1 MNSKPSASAIAMNLA
16 DYYRALGLRES
27 ADFES
32 VKGAYR
38 RLARQY
44 HPDINPGDEHAKE
57 RFIRIT
63 EAYREIVQVVHPSE
77 LSTST
82 GAVTKSDGAEAG
94 RSQADQSESV
104 EPLPKVRVNPD
115 LSTEDQ
121 RLKQVFYE
129 QLQTLFRQQRLPR
142 AIALV
147 EGLAQRIPR
156 DPEVRQWQAIT
167 YQRWGRYLISQYQ
180 FSKAHIYLKK
190 ALATDPH
197 NKSLWHEINRDL
209 FQLDQTIAAFQ
220 AAAMEKSDQA

>member
-1 MNSKPSASAIAMNLA
+1 MNSKHSVSTILMTLA
-16 DYYRALGLRES
+16 DHYRALGLREN

-38 RLARQY
+38 QLARQY
-44 HPDINPGDEHAKE
+44 HPDINPGDEGAKE

-63 EAYREIVQVVHPSE
+63 EAYREIVQRVHPTE
-77 LSTST
+77 LSPSSVTPDHGRTS
-82 GAVTKSDGAEAG
+82 SDDEDAA
-94 RSQADQSESV
+94 SAS
-104 EPLPKVRVNPD
+104 LPKVQVNPD
-115 LSTEDQ
+115 LSAEDQ
-121 RLKQVFYE
+121 QLKQAFYQ

-167 YQRWGRYLISQYQ
+167 YQRWGRYLIAQYQ

-190 ALATDPH
+190 ALVTDPH

-220 AAAMEKSDQA
+220 AAAMQKDVEA